1 MRIIFFVALVALSI
15 SSCNDSKAKDLII
28 QKMIEE
34 DVQQRVKN
42 FIQVREE
49 VCQKQ
54 VLERAIALA
63 DSIML
68 EEVRQLKINNTVPK
82 VLDKPQRPEVKVNE
96 AYERVRPILDSLKK
110 NKRTVNR

>member
-1 MRIIFFVALVALSI
+1 MRISLGLTLVIFFFLSCDN
-15 SSCNDSKAKDLII
+15 SQTKDLII

-34 DVQQRVKN
+34 DVEQRVKN

>member
-1 MRIIFFVALVALSI
+1 MVALSI

-110 NKRTVNR
+110 NNRTENR